1 MEEERALVL
10 GDFIRIF
17 KKQIKLILL
26 ITILSTFLAG
36 ILSFLIIE
44 PTYEAKSTIVVGKA
58 DRGSNDN
65 PKYQFDDI
73 MMYKNLITTYA
84 EIGRSASVAE
94 NASKML
100 KDVSTKDILDSI
112 IVIPKEDTQLIEF
125 KVQNEN
131 PQEAYR
137 ILNAVCNAFM
147 EEGERIYSGQNI
159 KVIDGAKIPEEPIKP
174 NKLLNIAIAFFI
186 GMVVSM
192 GLAVLREYMDNTL
205 KVEED
210 INKYLGIP
218 VIGVIPKDVGKY

>member
-1 MEEERALVL
+1 
-10 GDFIRIF
+10 
-17 KKQIKLILL
+17 
-26 ITILSTFLAG
+26 
-36 ILSFLIIE
+36 
-44 PTYEAKSTIVVGKA
+44 
-58 DRGSNDN
+58 
-65 PKYQFDDI
+65 